1 MSKLPR
7 HPKDR
12 GYGFLKACEYPET
25 QSGFASFS
33 MQELAELITK
43 PIQDDKERM
52 VVDKPI
58 KPKQNELRSTRTS
71 RKVR

>member
-33 MQELAELITK
+33 MHELAELITK
-43 PIQDDKERM
+43 PI
-52 VVDKPI
+52 KPN
-58 KPKQNELRSTRTS
+58 QNELHDTRTDGTIH
-71 RKVR
+71 R

>member
-12 GYGFLKACEYPET
+12 GYGYLKACEYPET
-25 QSGFASFS
+25 QSGFASFN

-43 PIQDDKERM
+43 PI
-52 VVDKPI
+52 
-58 KPKQNELRSTRTS
+58 KPKQND
-71 RKVR
+71 

>member
-58 KPKQNELRSTRTS
+58 KPKQNERQ
-71 RKVR
+71 

>member
-52 VVDKPI
+52 GVDKPI
-58 KPKQNELRSTRTS
+58 KPKQNELRTTRTS

>member
-25 QSGFASFS
+25 QTGFASFS
-33 MQELAELITK
+33 MHELAELITK
-43 PIQDDKERM
+43 PI
-52 VVDKPI
+52 
-58 KPKQNELRSTRTS
+58 KPKQNELHDTRTNGTIH
-71 RKVR
+71 R

>member
-33 MQELAELITK
+33 MHELAELITK
-43 PIQDDKERM
+43 PIKHDK
-52 VVDKPI
+52 
-58 KPKQNELRSTRTS
+58 RTTKHVPAKRTAS
-71 RKVR
+71 KN

>member
-12 GYGFLKACEYPET
+12 GYGYLKACEYPET

-33 MQELAELITK
+33 MHELAELITNVHVVSIK
-43 PIQDDKERM
+43 PDKDDKERM
-52 VVDKPI
+52 DMDEPI
-58 KPKQNELRSTRTS
+58 KPK
-71 RKVR
+71 

>member
-33 MQELAELITK
+33 MHELAELITK
-43 PIQDDKERM
+43 PI
-52 VVDKPI
+52 
-58 KPKQNELRSTRTS
+58 KPKQNELQNTRTS
-71 RKVR
+71 REVR

>member
-33 MQELAELITK
+33 MHELAELITK
-43 PIQDDKERM
+43 PIQNDKERM
-52 VVDKPI
+52 DVDEPI
-58 KPKQNELRSTRTS
+58 KPKQNELRTTRAS
-71 RKVR
+71 REIR

>member
-12 GYGFLKACEYPET
+12 GYGYLKACEYPET

-33 MQELAELITK
+33 MHELAELITK
-43 PIQDDKERM
+43 PI
-52 VVDKPI
+52 KPI
-58 KPKQNELRSTRTS
+58 QNDIQKDTRTKHI
-71 RKVR
+71 RNIHTDKV

>member
-33 MQELAELITK
+33 MHELAELITK
-43 PIQDDKERM
+43 PIQNDKERM
-52 VVDKPI
+52 DVDEPI
-58 KPKQNELRSTRTS
+58 KPKQNELQTTRTS
-71 RKVR
+71 REIR